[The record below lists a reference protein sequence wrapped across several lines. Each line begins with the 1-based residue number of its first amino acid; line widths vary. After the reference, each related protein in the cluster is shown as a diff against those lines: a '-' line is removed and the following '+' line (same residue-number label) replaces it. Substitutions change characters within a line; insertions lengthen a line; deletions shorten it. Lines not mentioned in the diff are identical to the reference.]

1 VPGTWTQQYTETW
14 NSSISTSS
22 IIFELK
28 AGTWQT
34 ETNAPGTVI
43 FDNFSVATPGSTSS
57 STVLK
62 MVTAN
67 LQHGESTD
75 ETFHYDQQANLI
87 TSTSDLVAAQE
98 VSVGDLSNWDSAF
111 TSGGFTRVKFREHY
125 LATGDGNAIW
135 ARSTLSV
142 VQTYEHDLANGSS
155 NVGYDNSTD
164 IRRSVVA
171 AKFSFNSKQFYV
183 VSVHLCPSICRN
195 NSGTT
200 ESVQRV
206 AQIQDLLSWIDS
218 TLTGSLP
225 VYILGDLNLTTDT
238 PKQPSG
244 YQFDLFT
251 SAGFSDQWQTGLT
264 NSVAEANWGDR
275 DQDSVADMP
284 LGTNTRTHDSRRID
298 FILYKPNN
306 GSITLNKISVPDGRA
321 TCPQTLTTGGSYKQ
335 CPNVTQLWDLPEDQG
350 VRLSDHNWIFI
361 ELGF

>member
-1 VPGTWTQQYTETW
+1 
-14 NSSISTSS
+14 
-22 IIFELK
+22 
-28 AGTWQT
+28 
-34 ETNAPGTVI
+34 
-43 FDNFSVATPGSTSS
+43 
-57 STVLK
+57 
-62 MVTAN
+62 
-67 LQHGESTD
+67 
-75 ETFHYDQQANLI
+75 
-87 TSTSDLVAAQE
+87 
-98 VSVGDLSNWDSAF
+98 
-111 TSGGFTRVKFREHY
+111 
-125 LATGDGNAIW
+125 
-135 ARSTLSV
+135 
-142 VQTYEHDLANGSS
+142 LANGSS
-155 NVGYDNSTD
+155 NVGYDGSTD
-164 IRRSVVA
+164 IRRSAVA

-183 VSVHLCPSICRN
+183 VSVHLCPSICRD

-218 TLTGSLP
+218 TLTGGLP

-244 YQFDLFT
+244 FQFDLFT

-321 TCPQTLTTGGSYKQ
+321 TCTQTLTTGGNYKQ
-335 CPNVTQLWDLPEDQG
+335 CPDVTQLWDLPEDQG